1 MSEAL
6 FASRFN
12 ALPDASASAHG
23 RANLIGDHTD
33 YNQGFV
39 LPCLLTHRTHVS
51 IAWTDDGMITGISDE
66 FGEASRAIDAA
77 CDGSWLDFVTG
88 ALTLLKSHGL
98 KSHGLEVKGFQLAV
112 SSSVPAGAGVSSS
125 AALEIAIL
133 RAMVQS
139 VGLDH
144 ISPAELAFMAQKI
157 EHEFIGTQCGIMDQ
171 MVVSVADQGQAMLLD
186 CQSHK
191 TELVEFF
198 TAGVFM
204 VLHSGSGRKL
214 SEGLYNTRL
223 SECQSASKTLQL
235 ESLRQATPDMM
246 AMIND
251 PTEQKRARHVITEN
265 QRVLDAVQAL
275 KADDPDR
282 FGALMNQSHAS
293 LADDYEV
300 SSPELDHLVAVCQ
313 GNKALGARLTGA
325 GFGGCV
331 VVLVRPEDQD
341 HILAAIKQDCPK
353 AYLVDIIKR

>member
-6 FASRFN
+6 FKATFN

-39 LPCLLTHRTHVS
+39 LPCLLTHRTLVS
-51 IAWTDDGMITGISDE
+51 IAWTDDGIITGISDE
-66 FGEASRAIDAA
+66 FGEGSRVIDAA
-77 CDGSWLDFVTG
+77 CDDTWLDFVTG
-88 ALTLLKSHGL
+88 ALTLLKP
-98 KSHGLEVKGFQLAV
+98 HGLEAKGIQIAV

-125 AALEIAIL
+125 AALEIAML

-139 VGLDH
+139 AELDQ
-144 ISPAELAFMAQKI
+144 ISPTELAFMAQKI

-186 CQSHK
+186 CQSHD

-223 SECQSASKTLQL
+223 SECQNASETLQL
-235 ESLRQATPDMM
+235 ESLRQATPDML
-246 AMIND
+246 AGIND

-275 KADDPDR
+275 KADDPDQ
-282 FGALMNQSHAS
+282 FGTLMNQSHAS
-293 LADDYEV
+293 LAEDYEV

-341 HILAAIKQDCPK
+341 YILAAVKHDCPK